1 MLKAQKIQLC
11 NLQTIQP
18 KELKNIKRLTLFKK
32 LQNKGLFWSYAQD
45 IQYDEKLLIE
55 HTLKYAD
62 FDDIVS
68 IFKLFDKNAI
78 KQVWEKT
85 MKNDKRFIKINL
97 MLARIFFN
105 MKVESNYFKETRSER
120 LEKLKLLT
128 S

>member
-45 IQYDEKLLIE
+45 IQYNEKLLIE